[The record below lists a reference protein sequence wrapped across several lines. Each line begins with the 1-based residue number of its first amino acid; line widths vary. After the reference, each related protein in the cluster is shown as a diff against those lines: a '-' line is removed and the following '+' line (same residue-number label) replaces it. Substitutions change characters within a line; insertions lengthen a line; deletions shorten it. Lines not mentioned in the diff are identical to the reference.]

1 MGTVRNYVQSK
12 ALGRVPTPV
21 LDTVGKALIK
31 GIDLAVDQRWEAAL
45 DRAAEAEGLTMD
57 DRISSVAKSFRREL
71 TSVGAASGAVAAVP
85 GLGTASALGVLG
97 AEVVWFSFRAA
108 DVIMTIG
115 ALHGRTDATPEE
127 RRAWVLAVMAY
138 GENAADE
145 FAALVNEIDPSALAR
160 SGAAGAVLAGLL
172 QGDTATVEMLRRVNS
187 TLVSRVA
194 TRYGSRRGIVAMGR
208 LLPFGVGAAVGGGAN
223 YALSRSMVKQTTRFF
238 DSYPFAA
245 APPELGSALVD

>member
-1 MGTVRNYVQSK
+1 MGTVSNYVQRK
-12 ALGRVPTPV
+12 ALDRVPTPV

-31 GIDLAVDQRWEAAL
+31 GIDLAVEQRWDAAL
-45 DRAAEAEGLTMD
+45 ERAADAEGLTLD
-57 DRISSVAKSFRREL
+57 DQVASVAKGFRREL

-97 AEVVWFSFRAA
+97 AEVVWFSFRAT

-115 ALHGRTDATPEE
+115 ALHGRTDATPDE

-194 TRYGSRRGIVAMGR
+194 TRFGGRRGAVAMGR
-208 LLPFGVGAAVGGGAN
+208 LLPFGIGAAVGGGAN
-223 YALSRSMVKQTTRFF
+223 YFLSRSLIKQTRRFF
-238 DSYPFAA
+238 DAYPFAPA
-245 APPELGSALVD
+245 RGELGAG